1 VTVVPVRVN
10 ANLKTATVQELEGQ
24 KRAMHLASFDYL
36 LDELQRDIEKACEEN
51 GTEKR
56 LVEEE
61 NNWLDFSVRYLQTSI
76 VEQCREVYLRHAE
89 ASNNQYL
96 VDEIYRSF
104 VIEMIECK
112 VHTFSKLHLW
122 LDDAK
127 QQLISLIG
135 SEDTGIKLLPL

>member
-1 VTVVPVRVN
+1 
-10 ANLKTATVQELEGQ
+10 
-24 KRAMHLASFDYL
+24 MHLASFDYL
-36 LDELQRDIEKACEEN
+36 LDEIQRDIEKACGEN

-56 LVEEE
+56 SVEEE

-76 VEQCREVYLRHAE
+76 VEQCREVYLRHGE

-127 QQLISLIG
+127 QQLIPLIG